1 MTVFLLLLTL
11 FLNNGDFSQGL
22 KHWNADAGWSVKN
35 KVAQLEI
42 DNRAGEFTRGANLCS
57 EPVALQDARQL
68 RGAADVW
75 TQRASRGYVFVGV
88 RWYDRNENP
97 LWTEMHVSNE
107 GKANRTWQHLTF
119 ATQAP
124 KAARFVSFC
133 FFAGGYAGEIYRARA
148 DNARLE

>member
-1 MTVFLLLLTL
+1 MIDIMLFVWLGEMLILLLFCAL
-11 FLNNGDFSQGL
+11 FVLVVYVIRSS
-22 KHWNADAGWSVKN
+22 HAERTV
-35 KVAQLEI
+35 
-42 DNRAGEFTRGANLCS
+42 
-57 EPVALQDARQL
+57 

-75 TQRASRGYVFVGV
+75 TQRASRGYVFLGV
-88 RWYDRNENP
+88 RWYDRSKNP

-133 FFAGGYAGEIYRARA
+133 FFAGGYEGEIYRARA

>member
-42 DNRAGEFTRGANLCS
+42 DNRAGDFTRGANLCS
-57 EPVALQDARQL
+57 EPAALNAERTV

-75 TQRASRGYVFVGV
+75 AKRTGYVFVGV
-88 RWYDRNENP
+88 RWYDSAGNL
-97 LWTEMHVSNE
+97 LWSEMHASNE
-107 GKANRTWQHLTF
+107 GMKGRAWHRLTF
-119 ATQAP
+119 ETRVP
-124 KAARFVSFC
+124 SAARAVSFC
-133 FFAGGYAGEIYRARA
+133 FFAGGYAGKTYRAQA
-148 DNARLE
+148 DNASLQ